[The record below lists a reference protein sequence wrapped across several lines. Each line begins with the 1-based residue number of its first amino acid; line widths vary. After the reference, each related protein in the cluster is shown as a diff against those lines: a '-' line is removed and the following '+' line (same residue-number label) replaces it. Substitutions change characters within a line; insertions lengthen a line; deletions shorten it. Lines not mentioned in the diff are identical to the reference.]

1 MDLAYPTPADEI
13 AALRCELATA
23 RAQLGTA
30 AVEIEHLRMQLAA
43 LRRQQYGQS
52 SERLDAEIVQLEL
65 RLEDLE
71 ESEAARQ
78 AAIPD
83 PAPSPS
89 PANVPVKPRAKA
101 VRKPLPDHLPREIV
115 VHEPELVCDC
125 CDRSKLAR
133 LGEDTTEVLEKIPA
147 RLKVIRHVR
156 PRYACR
162 VCEQV
167 FQAPAPDLPI
177 ERGRPGPGL
186 IAHVAVSKYCDGL
199 PLFRQSVILAREG
212 VEIDRV
218 TLADWIGRAA
228 WWLAPLARLIGT
240 TVMTQPVLHTDD
252 TPIRTLAPGTGKTR
266 LSRFWVYAVDP
277 RSHAGSGPPAAFYCY
292 SPDRKGER
300 PRDHLAGFSGVMHA
314 DAFAGYDALYRPE
327 PGKPARIQHAACW
340 AHARR
345 KLFDVHEATKSPI
358 AEEALRRIQAL
369 YVIEAEIT
377 GKPAAERQAERQAR
391 STPLLADLKTWM
403 QAQRRRASGK
413 TSLGKALQY
422 ALARWEALTR
432 YADDGRLAIDNNL
445 AERLLRG
452 IAISRKNF
460 LFVGSDKG
468 GQRAAILYTLIETA
482 LCRMRHSAVYAAR
495 RTMPNGFGMT
505 HDCRGA
511 LGCRMAIG
519 SVPVGIVWSLRARL
533 GRQVSGRQGESGF
546 GCHPGMA

>member
-1 MDLAYPTPADEI
+1 MDLAYRTPEDEI
-13 AALRCELATA
+13 AALRQELAAA

-30 AVEIEHLRMQLAA
+30 AVEIEHLRAQLAA
-43 LRRQQYGQS
+43 LRRQQYGRS
-52 SERLDAEIVQLEL
+52 SERLDAEIAQLEL

-71 ESEAARQ
+71 ENEAEHQAARPDTDL
-78 AAIPD
+78 PD
-83 PAPSPS
+83 PAS
-89 PANVPVKPRAKA
+89 PAAPSRPRAKA
-101 VRKPLPDHLPREIV
+101 VRRPLPDHLPRETV
-115 VHEPELVCDC
+115 LHEPAMLCAC
-125 CDRSKLAR
+125 CEPGKLAR
-133 LGEDTTEVLEKIPA
+133 LGEDVTEVLEKIPA

-162 VCEQV
+162 VCEAM

-186 IAHVAVSKYCDGL
+186 IAHVVVSKYCDGL

-240 TVMTQPVLHTDD
+240 TVMTQPVLYTDD

-277 RSHAGSGPPAAFYCY
+277 RPHAGSGPPAAFYCY

-300 PRDHLAGFSGVMHA
+300 PREHLAGFSGVMHA

-369 YVIEAEIT
+369 YVIEAEII
-377 GKPAAERQAERQAR
+377 GKPAAERQAERKAR
-391 STPLLADLKTWM
+391 STPLLAELKTWM

-422 ALARWEALTR
+422 ALARWDALTR
-432 YADDGRLAIDNNL
+432 FADDGRLAIDNNL

-452 IAISRKNF
+452 IAVTRKNF
-460 LFVGSDKG
+460 LFLGSDTG
-468 GQRAAILYTLIETA
+468 GDRAAILYTLIE
-482 LCRMRHSAVYAAR
+482 SAKLNGLNPEAYLAHAIDQLARGHLASGLSQLLPWNCKDAVAAR
-495 RTMPNGFGMT
+495 AT
-505 HDCRGA
+505 
-511 LGCRMAIG
+511 
-519 SVPVGIVWSLRARL
+519 
-533 GRQVSGRQGESGF
+533 
-546 GCHPGMA
+546 